1 MKTLFTD
8 EELLYARIEWPGE
21 HNGIKYLIA
30 CTVRTPSP
38 HMEYAKAWATYILLS
53 EVQHEEFKAKLNDA
67 PWNCGQ
73 TYYRKHSEEFLDFDL
88 PLNLKAKWDG
98 GWYRMGD
105 DFQHLSD
112 DGKYDMYDLRYMKQ
126 HIENV
131 IDFFTE
137 KQPSSA

>member
-8 EELLYARIEWPGE
+8 EELLGARIEWPGE

-38 HMEYAKAWATYILLS
+38 HMEYDKAWATYVLLT
-53 EVQHEEFKAKLNDA
+53 EAQHEEFKAKLNDA

-73 TYYRKHSEEFLDFDL
+73 TYYRKLLEEHIDMSPD
-88 PLNLKAKWDG
+88 LKAKWDG

-105 DFQHLSD
+105 DFQHLYD
-112 DGKYDMYDLRYMKQ
+112 DGKYGMYDLRYMKQ